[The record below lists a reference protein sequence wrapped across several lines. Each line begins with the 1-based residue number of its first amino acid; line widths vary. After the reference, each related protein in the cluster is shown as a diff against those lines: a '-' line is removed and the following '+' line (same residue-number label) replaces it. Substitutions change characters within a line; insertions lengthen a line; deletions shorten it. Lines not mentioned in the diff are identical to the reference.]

1 MKRCNLR
8 NFYPNRAVLPKGFT
22 YEIANNNYGL
32 TVVTVDNKKLQ
43 IPIIVTFSVL
53 ERIVSQNKYVIHMR
67 NVSRIQAAEVED
79 AIKIIKRCNKIL

>member
-1 MKRCNLR
+1 M
-8 NFYPNRAVLPKGFT
+8 PKGFT

-53 ERIVSQNKYVIHMR
+53 ERIVSQNKYVIHMK
-67 NVSRIQAAEVED
+67 NVSRIQAAGVED